1 MLLTNYTKTTITNQ
15 PVPRLPF
22 IVIVILLAWRSGR
35 GEGFRTDPETF
46 EMHHWWFAQ
55 TEASSLGLLEMI
67 PSTPTLI
74 SHSIVGL
81 SSIVQVNTLT

>member
-35 GEGFRTDPETF
+35 GI
-46 EMHHWWFAQ
+46 
-55 TEASSLGLLEMI
+55 ASELIQKRLKCITGGL
-67 PSTPTLI
+67 PKQK
-74 SHSIVGL
+74 
-81 SSIVQVNTLT
+81 QVA